1 MRFPLP
7 CGWWSETVPAIH
19 SNIVGPSIASLNECF
34 WLFDDSDIF
43 NYVQIPLESFG
54 ALEILEVA
62 ELILSLF
69 LIVWKIEQSRSQG
82 PDRPDQ
88 LRIVKPWPMQ
98 EQAHRLHRGH
108 SERYFSPKEDT
119 WIILD
124 HLVPSYTLLIIIVGY
139 IAIIDHCWPSLT
151 IKSINMWI
159 FFMATMGSESCQAVG
174 LTLPQFTEENW
185 VRCAKAIS
193 NGLQRAVAKQHLV
206 VKDGQST
213 W

>member
-43 NYVQIPLESFG
+43 NYVQIPLESFV

-124 HLVPSYTLLIIIVGY
+124 HLGSFGSIIY
-139 IAIIDHCWPSLT
+139 IIDHYCWLYSHYWPLLT
-151 IKSINMWI
+151 IIN
-159 FFMATMGSESCQAVG
+159 
-174 LTLPQFTEENW
+174 
-185 VRCAKAIS
+185 
-193 NGLQRAVAKQHLV
+193 H
-206 VKDGQST
+206 
-213 W
+213 